1 MNERAAVHSRAKA
14 AGPTKILITGLVA
27 FLIQFGLAIWG
38 WGGWGAFFAHPE
50 FQALVWVSVGLG
62 IVAIFSDS
70 SGLSS
75 GEKEDKG
82 NRWVLGAFAVITL
95 LMSYFSAYTDRIG
108 FWTFGGETLRWIGVV
123 VCAAG
128 GILRLLPVFVL
139 KERFSGLVAIQ
150 AGHKLET
157 RGIYSLV
164 RNPSYLGMIIASLGW
179 VLAFRSGV
187 GVILVAALL
196 IPLVPRI
203 HAEERLLREQ
213 FGEEYDAYCA
223 HTWRLVPW
231 IY

>member
-1 MNERAAVHSRAKA
+1 MNESAAMHSWVKA
-14 AGPTKILITGLVA
+14 AGTIKILITGIIA
-27 FLIQFGLAIWG
+27 FTIQFGLAIWG
-38 WGGWGAFFAHPE
+38 WDGWDAFFAHPQ
-50 FQALVWVSVGLG
+50 FQALLWVSVGLG
-62 IVAIFSDS
+62 ILALFSGS

-82 NRWVLGAFAVITL
+82 NRWVLGAFGVITL
-95 LMSYFSAYTDRIG
+95 LMSYLSAYTDRVG
-108 FWTFGGETLRWIGVV
+108 FWAFGGDTLRWTGVV

-139 KERFSGLVAIQ
+139 NDRFSGLVAIQ

-157 RGIYSLV
+157 RGIYGLV
-164 RNPSYLGMIIASLGW
+164 RNPSYLGMIITSLGW

-203 HAEERLLREQ
+203 HAEERLLRER
-213 FGEEYDAYCA
+213 FGQEYDEYCA